1 MVENAKQ
8 SKAKLDKE
16 KQSKARQSAPL
27 SLSLCPAPLL
37 SLLSSLFIL
46 LRDRVQVRWGRGSRV
61 HGGAR

>member
-27 SLSLCPAPLL
+27 SLSLPCSSLLSPLL
-37 SLLSSLFIL
+37 SFHFIE
-46 LRDRVQVRWGRGSRV
+46 G
-61 HGGAR
+61 